1 MARPQKAGLEYFP
14 LDVDID
20 SDERVEYV
28 IAKHGFQA
36 FGILIKLLMEIYRQ
50 GYYIAWTERQR
61 YVFSKRVNVDSMYTE
76 TVVSAYINE
85 GIFEKKLF
93 DEYGILTSHGV
104 QARYLQASGRRVEVE
119 FIEEFCLLDRKK
131 LPKMPKISFSKVSVC
146 NNPSF
151 CIQNVDGNPD
161 KSNIPLAE
169 TPQSKVKESKYTAAT
184 ATPYN
189 PPTGGEGETDEE
201 AELADKDEA
210 TANVFTL
217 FENNIHPLTGQIE
230 TDKLGDLLD
239 HYGEQWLT
247 EAIKEAVLCSG
258 RSVKYIQSV
267 LERWERDGFKA
278 PKPER
283 SKTNDRG
290 LQSTR
295 RKNQRKQG
303 EGEHSESFKQLL
315 ENIEYAENR
324 PKPWEVQRTAGE

>member
-50 GYYIAWTERQR
+50 GYYITWTERQR

-131 LPKMPKISFSKVSVC
+131 LPKTPKISFSKVSVC

-151 CIQNVDGNPD
+151 CIHNVDGNPD
-161 KSNIPLAE
+161 KSNIPLSE

-184 ATPYN
+184 ANPYN
-189 PPTGGEGETDEE
+189 PLTGETDEE
-201 AELADKDEA
+201 
-210 TANVFTL
+210 
-217 FENNIHPLTGQIE
+217 
-230 TDKLGDLLD
+230 
-239 HYGEQWLT
+239 T
-247 EAIKEAVLCSG
+247 EA
-258 RSVKYIQSV
+258 
-267 LERWERDGFKA
+267 
-278 PKPER
+278 
-283 SKTNDRG
+283 
-290 LQSTR
+290 
-295 RKNQRKQG
+295 
-303 EGEHSESFKQLL
+303 SE
-315 ENIEYAENR
+315 EE
-324 PKPWEVQRTAGE
+324 

>member
-50 GYYIAWTERQR
+50 GYYITWTERQR

-119 FIEEFCLLDRKK
+119 FIEEFFLLDRKK
-131 LPKMPKISFSKVSVC
+131 LPKTPKISFSKVSVC

-151 CIQNVDGNPD
+151 CIHNVDGNPD

-169 TPQSKVKESKYTAAT
+169 TPQSKVNKSISSCCSS
-184 ATPYN
+184 PYN
-189 PPTGGEGETDEE
+189 PPEEEKQPKEETEP
-201 AELADKDEA
+201 AEKDDA
-210 TANVFTL
+210 AARVFDL
-217 FENNIHPLTGQIE
+217 FQNNIHPITGQIE
-230 TDKLGDLLD
+230 TDTLTDLLD
-239 HYGEQWLT
+239 RYGEHWLI
-247 EAIKEAVLCSG
+247 EAIKETAMNNG
-258 RSVKYIQSV
+258 HSVKYIKSI
-267 LERWERDGFKA
+267 LEAWERNGFKA
-278 PKPER
+278 EKTER
-283 SKTNDRG
+283 SKDNGGRH
-290 LQSTR
+290 QSNAR
-295 RKNQRKQG
+295 RNKKQ
-303 EGEHSESFKQLL
+303 SS
-315 ENIEYAENR
+315 AEAERAKWANETSG
-324 PKPWEVQRTAGE
+324 WD

>member
-50 GYYIAWTERQR
+50 GYYITWTERQR
-61 YVFSKRVNVDSMYTE
+61 YVFSKRINVDSMYAE
-76 TVVSAYINE
+76 TVVSVYINE

-119 FIEEFCLLDRKK
+119 FIEEFFLLDRKK
-131 LPKMPKISFSKVSVC
+131 LPKTPKISFSKVSVC

-151 CIQNVDGNPD
+151 CIHNVDGNPD

-169 TPQSKVKESKYTAAT
+169 TPQSKVKESNEEEEE
-184 ATPYN
+184 TPYI
-189 PPTGGEGETDEE
+189 PPAESKLTEQEEET
-201 AELADKDEA
+201 ARI
-210 TANVFTL
+210 VSL
-217 FENNIHPLTGQIE
+217 FENNIHPLSGMIE
-230 TDKLGDLLD
+230 QESLLGLLD
-239 HYGEQWLT
+239 EYGAVWLD
-247 EAIKEAVLCSG
+247 EAIRWTVERHG
-258 RSVKYIQSV
+258 NSVKYIQAI
-267 LERWERDGFKA
+267 LEQWKRVGFKNE
-278 PKPER
+278 ER

-324 PKPWEVQRTAGE
+324 PKPWEVQPTAGE

>member
-50 GYYIAWTERQR
+50 GYYITWTERQR

-85 GIFEKKLF
+85 GVFEKKLF
-93 DEYGILTSHGV
+93 DDYGILTSHGV

-119 FIEEFCLLDRKK
+119 FIEEFFLLDRKK
-131 LPKMPKISFSKVSVC
+131 LPKTPKISFSKVSVC

-151 CIQNVDGNPD
+151 CIHNVDGNPD
-161 KSNIPLAE
+161 KSNIPLSE
-169 TPQSKVKESKYTAAT
+169 TPQSKVKKSISSCCSS
-184 ATPYN
+184 PYN
-189 PPTGGEGETDEE
+189 PPEEKEPEEETALTE
-201 AELADKDEA
+201 KDDA
-210 TANVFTL
+210 TARVFDL
-217 FENNIHPLTGQIE
+217 FQDNIHPITGQIE
-230 TDKLGDLLD
+230 TDTLIDLLD

-247 EAIKEAVLCSG
+247 EAIRETALNNG
-258 RSVKYIQSV
+258 HSVKYIKSI
-267 LERWERDGFKA
+267 LEAWERNGFKA
-278 PKPER
+278 EKPER

-290 LQSTR
+290 IQGTR

-324 PKPWEVQRTAGE
+324 PKPWEVQPTAGE